1 MCCSRKMFLIRMPYL
16 TKHMVSTGLARL
28 KRAGV
33 LIKGEW
39 NKGQSDR
46 TGWYTFTQ
54 SDRTGWYTFT
64 SYGRKVM
71 EESED
76 EDYA

>member
-1 MCCSRKMFLIRMPYL
+1 MLQPENVSDPYAL
-16 TKHMVSTGLARL
+16 SDKTYGQHGPCEAETGR
-28 KRAGV
+28 R

-46 TGWYTFTQ
+46 TGWYTFTP
-54 SDRTGWYTFT
+54 
-64 SYGRKVM
+64 YGRKVM